1 MKKKITLSYVLSQFA
16 LLFLAVL
23 VIYPLFF
30 VLMTSVKSNFDV
42 LTSPFAI
49 HSFKPQNYIE
59 AWKIG
64 KIGKYF
70 MNSVFITAVTLLVQM
85 VVIVLASYSF
95 GKLQPWGHNILLIMY
110 MTGLFVTSEMI
121 TVPNFMTMKALGLT
135 GSRLSL
141 LFPYVTNGI
150 VQSFLTFLD
159 KISSALRAV
168 DADPSSSPGD
178 THLLFTVWTAVNMV
192 LSALL
197 KAEFPFFPPFR
208 YIKLPS

>member
-1 MKKKITLSYVLSQFA
+1 MKKKITLSYVLSQFT

-42 LTSPFAI
+42 LTNPFTI

-59 AWKIG
+59 AWKLG

-70 MNSVFITAVTLLVQM
+70 MNSVFITAVTLFVQM

-95 GKLQPWGHNILLIMY
+95 GKLQPWGHNILLIVY

-141 LFPYVTNGI
+141 LLPYVTNGI
-150 VQSFLTFLD
+150 ALATYIMTNFIKELPRELD
-159 KISSALRAV
+159 EAATMDGCGIFQNLLIFVAL
-168 DADPSSSPGD
+168 
-178 THLLFTVWTAVNMV
+178 
-192 LSALL
+192 
-197 KAEFPFFPPFR
+197 
-208 YIKLPS
+208 